1 MVAVALARL
10 DPVYRQ
16 VPGVYASWQL
26 QPLALEARYE
36 LPWVW
41 RGLRNETVEGEQ
53 RANRR
58 EARNVGDLTA
68 ALEPLSEDVVVHGW
82 REGSSR
88 TVAVGVAEVEQDAAR
103 LAEELLDALPRATTR
118 AWAVGD
124 RFVVA
129 LTVTAPGGPERSAL
143 ADERAEQVGASV
155 AVARVLWW
163 EAISLGPFLLVLLL
177 AGAVLIAWFLLY
189 AIFQL
194 LKVVVFLLVLLPLTL
209 LGLREPRPSLPP
221 AAQDDAL
228 RALAPGVVPVD
239 LDELQLPSVPG
250 AVAWFTAL
258 VLALAV
264 AIPALATSLWTASLV
279 WGALGAAL
287 ALVWWGRGRN
297 DPWARAARWAVAAAA
312 ALELANALFGL
323 GPGLPADGPL
333 ALAAAAALLA
343 GAVALAWRRTALSD
357 SLPGYVP
364 WHADLDPRAVA
375 YLAGLAGIAVAG
387 GALFLGSNGDLELSS
402 QLVSKG
408 LALAGLAVVP
418 IVGRRVRAAREAARR
433 EWARDRQVPEVLLLR
448 SFVDDGLKVPSRRKD
463 RRGFEQLI
471 PARRELFED
480 VVVRSLTRLGP
491 VVAIARPGTGQ
502 TELGASRDL
511 IIGPDWLTAVKA
523 EMAEAAYIAVI
534 LGKGEG
540 LSLEL
545 QTLRDLELLDRVCLV
560 VPPVDPEDATERLAR
575 GTEEVEGEDGWGRLT
590 SDRAGR
596 PAYEVVALVG
606 TRNGRY
612 VVVSKARDATAYLR
626 LGSFLATRLP
636 RPRV

>member
-1 MVAVALARL
+1 MVALALARL

-357 SLPGYVP
+357 RCPAMCRGTRTSTLARSPTSPASRGSPLPAARSSSARTATSSCPRSSSARGWLWPAWP
-364 WHADLDPRAVA
+364 WCRSS
-375 YLAGLAGIAVAG
+375 AG
-387 GALFLGSNGDLELSS
+387 GC
-402 QLVSKG
+402 
-408 LALAGLAVVP
+408 
-418 IVGRRVRAAREAARR
+418 AR
-433 EWARDRQVPEVLLLR
+433 
-448 SFVDDGLKVPSRRKD
+448 
-463 RRGFEQLI
+463 
-471 PARRELFED
+471 PARRRDASGRE
-480 VVVRSLTRLGP
+480 T
-491 VVAIARPGTGQ
+491 ARCRRCSSFALSSTMG
-502 TELGASRDL
+502 SR
-511 IIGPDWLTAVKA
+511 
-523 EMAEAAYIAVI
+523 
-534 LGKGEG
+534 
-540 LSLEL
+540 
-545 QTLRDLELLDRVCLV
+545 C
-560 VPPVDPEDATERLAR
+560 
-575 GTEEVEGEDGWGRLT
+575 
-590 SDRAGR
+590 RAG
-596 PAYEVVALVG
+596 
-606 TRNGRY
+606 GRTGAA
-612 VVVSKARDATAYLR
+612 S
-626 LGSFLATRLP
+626 SS
-636 RPRV
+636 

>member
-1 MVAVALARL
+1 MVALALARL

-36 LPWVW
+36 LPWLW
-41 RGLRNETVEGEQ
+41 RGLRNETVEGER
-53 RANRR
+53 RANRL
-58 EARNVGDLTA
+58 EARNVANLTA

-88 TVAVGVAEVEQDAAR
+88 TVAVGVADVEEDAAR
-103 LAEELLDALPRATTR
+103 LAEQLLDSLPGAAR

-129 LTVTAPGGPERSAL
+129 LTVTAPGGAGARAAL
-143 ADERAEQVGASV
+143 ADERADQVAASV
-155 AVARVLWW
+155 SLARVVWW

-189 AIFQL
+189 AVFQL
-194 LKVVVFLLVLLPLTL
+194 LKVVVFILVMLPLTL
-209 LGLREPRPSLPP
+209 LGLRDPKPALPP
-221 AAQDDAL
+221 AAQGDAL
-228 RALAPGVVPVD
+228 RTLAPGVEPVY
-239 LDELQLPSVPG
+239 LDDLQLPSVPG

-264 AIPALATSLWTASLV
+264 AIPALTTSLWTASLV

-287 ALVWWGRGRN
+287 ALVWWGRGRS
-297 DPWARAARWAVAAAA
+297 DPWARAARWALAAAVVV
-312 ALELANALFGL
+312 ELANALFGL

-333 ALAAAAALLA
+333 ALATAVAILG
-343 GAVALAWRRTALSD
+343 GAVALAWRRTAQSG

-433 EWARDRQVPEVLLLR
+433 EWARDREVPEVLLLR

-511 IIGPDWLTAVKA
+511 IIGEDGLTAVKA
-523 EMAEAAYIAVI
+523 EMAGAAYIAVI

-575 GTEEVEGEDGWGRLT
+575 GTEEVDGEDGWGRLT
-590 SDRAGR
+590 SDRAGW
-596 PAYEVVALVG
+596 PAFEVVALVG
-606 TRNGRY
+606 TAGGRY

-626 LGSFLATRLP
+626 LGGFLATRLP
-636 RPRV
+636 RPQV